1 MIAETPPLG
10 KSVCGTPWISHPH
23 HFLLS
28 LLPSEVDE
36 DRVPNPHLKVSWP
49 LPLSPA
55 QRTPRLIRKLLLNAP
70 ICRTFCLPLSCTPRH
85 MFLSG
90 CTHMVLYVLPHTVSL
105 LTIMGVGAEEAG
117 VFFPHLLKPTPTPSV
132 QSQSMAR
139 QGGGREGRTPTCAL
153 CPSQSTLSMSPRQQK
168 KVMRTTPTMKGSE
181 DPSPL
186 CLMLSSGRDDPF
198 GRSPWEVIKSA
209 FIKGELLLD
218 HAGLH
223 SSSATH

>member
-1 MIAETPPLG
+1 MAEAPPLG
-10 KSVCGTPWISHPH
+10 KSVCGTPWVSHPH

-55 QRTPRLIRKLLLNAP
+55 QRTLRPIRRLFLNP
-70 ICRTFCLPLSCTPRH
+70 PPLGPFVSLFLVPSPK

-90 CTHMVLYVLPHTVSL
+90 CTHMVLYVLPYTVSL
-105 LTIMGVGAEEAG
+105 LTIIGVGAEEAG
-117 VFFPHLLKPTPTPSV
+117 AFFPHLLKPTPTPSL
-132 QSQSMAR
+132 QSHSMAR

-186 CLMLSSGRDDPF
+186 CLMLSSGQDDPF
-198 GRSPWEVIKSA
+198 GRNPWEVITSA

-218 HAGLH
+218 RPGLH